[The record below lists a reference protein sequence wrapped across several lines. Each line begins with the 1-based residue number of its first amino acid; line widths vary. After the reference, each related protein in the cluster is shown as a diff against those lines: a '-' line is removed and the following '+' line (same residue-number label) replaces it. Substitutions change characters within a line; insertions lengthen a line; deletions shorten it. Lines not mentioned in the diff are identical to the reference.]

1 MEVAKNFGFCSHVKE
16 GLWLK
21 SRVMSLIH
29 DIFRTYISPFPQ
41 QFLDLR
47 WEVSPNT
54 IVTAVLKFH
63 WLQETSWLSF
73 VVVVLQSHKR
83 GKGREKELV
92 EFSCWCWFIDGM
104 SELENY
110 FSSWLDRII
119 SRHNKSWLLSKDQG
133 VHYLVV
139 LITVIGK
146 VFYET
151 GRLLL

>member
-1 MEVAKNFGFCSHVKE
+1 MALVIEPRNPAFFVCFFLNEKFLLGMEASKNFGFCSHVKE

-47 WEVSPNT
+47 WDMSPNT

-92 EFSCWCWFIDGM
+92 EFSCQSTGSLLLRSLIIL
-104 SELENY
+104 SLSIVVLKTER
-110 FSSWLDRII
+110 FSS
-119 SRHNKSWLLSKDQG
+119 
-133 VHYLVV
+133 LVF
-139 LITVIGK
+139 LCL
-146 VFYET
+146 F
-151 GRLLL
+151 